1 MLVMTVLVMGGLVI
15 FIKKKNP
22 DNRRRTTCYSTKD
35 VFDKEF
41 CPHCKVKMKKT
52 WNKETFNPLGM
63 NTEIQ
68 RELIATPVYTCSKCG
83 HKIEKNQLLKG

>member
-1 MLVMTVLVMGGLVI
+1 MWKLHRQDNEVMNNE
-15 FIKKKNP
+15 IKKKNP
-22 DNRRRTTCYSTKD
+22 DNRRRTTYYSTKD